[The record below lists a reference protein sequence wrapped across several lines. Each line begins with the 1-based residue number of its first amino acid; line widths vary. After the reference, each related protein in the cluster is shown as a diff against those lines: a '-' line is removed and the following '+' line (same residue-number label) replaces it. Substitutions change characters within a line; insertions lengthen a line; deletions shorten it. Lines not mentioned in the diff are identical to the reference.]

1 MEWGDDCEDFGPS
14 SEDNKFSQLIEKV
27 RSAVKSMA
35 FTTPK
40 LTGKPNEGKGT
51 VHDSPFQTSHGGVE
65 EAKEDPDEA
74 SPGVIQ
80 PICTITL
87 QISYKPSPKDQ
98 REQLYDLLNKTSQRK
113 AAALENLRKI
123 SMTMTRAAGGD
134 SPSKGSSS
142 AIAKP
147 SVKPGFL
154 NKKKKEPS
162 RLEELYERTFG
173 PNSILRKSL
182 ALALISRNYIIF
194 FGAVTFMHFKGQ
206 VLSLPPPV

>member
-1 MEWGDDCEDFGPS
+1 METNVATLTVSAKDADIPLGDSAPYDIAPLCKLDPLDVKEKYVTELPVAITPEGSTPVQAASGAASDGKTDEDD
-14 SEDNKFSQLIEKV
+14 E
-27 RSAVKSMA
+27 
-35 FTTPK
+35 
-40 LTGKPNEGKGT
+40 
-51 VHDSPFQTSHGGVE
+51 GGVE

-98 REQLYDLLNKTSQRK
+98 REQLYGLLNKTSQRK

-162 RLEELYERTFG
+162 RLEEFYERAFG
-173 PNSILRKSL
+173 PNSILRKSDSVRL
-182 ALALISRNYIIF
+182 NRRDA
-194 FGAVTFMHFKGQ
+194 
-206 VLSLPPPV
+206 